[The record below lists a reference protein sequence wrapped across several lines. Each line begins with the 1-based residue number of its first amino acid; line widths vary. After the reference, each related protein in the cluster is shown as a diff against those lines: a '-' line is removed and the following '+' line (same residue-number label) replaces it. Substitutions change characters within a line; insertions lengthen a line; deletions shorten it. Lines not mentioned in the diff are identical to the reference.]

1 MNDLELNSVAE
12 GVFAYLQSKSE
23 SPLDGI
29 AILGMTLLRIFDEGT
44 DGTLGIE
51 RFAEAF
57 KRSLLLSYKAKS
69 AEGPGTMQ

>member
-1 MNDLELNSVAE
+1 MNDLELNSIAE

-44 DGTLGIE
+44 DGTVTME
-51 RFAEAF
+51 KFAEDF
-57 KRSLLLSYKAKS
+57 KRSLLASYKAKS
-69 AEGPGTMQ
+69 AVGPETMQ